1 MAILQMDNIM
11 SQNAYGCANCKQSF
25 PMAKYLGIHY
35 QNKECYKV
43 GYSQEKNGKEKV
55 KVKKRKIKSE
65 EKKIK
70 SESILSENFGNDLGN
85 QGGEVLDPLMY
96 LNLENDSEY
105 TNTTPDEKS
114 FPCSYCGKN
123 FSKKFMMKIH
133 ERNHTGE
140 KLSPCRFCGKK
151 FNHIYWRNRHE
162 ISIHTG

>member
-70 SESILSENFGNDLGN
+70 SLEKHITKLDAKNKNIAEQLEYSNSDKKWCQKIMLTINTCISFTKYILIN
-85 QGGEVLDPLMY
+85 
-96 LNLENDSEY
+96 
-105 TNTTPDEKS
+105 
-114 FPCSYCGKN
+114 
-123 FSKKFMMKIH
+123 
-133 ERNHTGE
+133 
-140 KLSPCRFCGKK
+140 
-151 FNHIYWRNRHE
+151 
-162 ISIHTG
+162 